1 MKKLLIIA
9 CLPLIL
15 LVAAACD
22 IEQTREGEAPDIDV
36 DVSSEPGQ
44 MPAYNIN
51 WANVDVGTRTK
62 TVTVP
67 KLIVVQEEIQV
78 EVPYIDVTMPNETD
92 ADKRERTVTVEIEIE
107 GESHEIDIEEIYATG
122 EKLIVITRLEP
133 TGQDLGDERIR
144 ISDRVVINAGNLD
157 VRHYIIGQ
165 RPDGD
170 WNSQYRFVNSK
181 SEIGVDLADATLIYS
196 D

>member
-15 LVAAACD
+15 VAAACD
-22 IEQTREGEAPDIDV
+22 VEQTREGEMPDVDV
-36 DVSSEPGQ
+36 DVSSESGQ
-44 MPAYNIN
+44 MPAYDID
-51 WANVDVGTRTK
+51 WAKVDVGTRTK

-78 EVPYIDVTMPNETD
+78 EVPYIDVTMPNDTD
-92 ADKRERTVTVEIEIE
+92 ADKRERTVTVEVELD
-107 GESHEIDIEEIYATG
+107 GESHEIDIEEIYGTG
-122 EKLIVITRLEP
+122 EMLIVVARLEP
-133 TGQDLGDERIR
+133 TGQDLGDKRIR
-144 ISDRVVINAGNLD
+144 ISDRVVVNARNLH
-157 VRHYIIGQ
+157 VRYYIIGQ

-181 SEIGVDLADATLIYS
+181 SEIGEDLAYANLIYS

>member
-1 MKKLLIIA
+1 MKKLLIVA
-9 CLPLIL
+9 CLPLI

-22 IEQTREGEAPDIDV
+22 IEQTREGEMPDVDI

-44 MPAYNIN
+44 MPAYNID

-78 EVPYIDVTMPNETD
+78 EVPYIDVTMPNDTD
-92 ADKRERTVTVEIEIE
+92 TDKRERTVTVEIELE

-133 TGQDLGDERIR
+133 TGQDLGDERVR
-144 ISDRVVINAGNLD
+144 ISDRVVLNAGNLD

-165 RPDGD
+165 RPEGD

>member
-1 MKKLLIIA
+1 MKKLLVIA

-15 LVAAACD
+15 VAAACD
-22 IEQTREGEAPDIDV
+22 VEQTREGEMPDIDV
-36 DVSSEPGQ
+36 DVSSESGQ
-44 MPAYNIN
+44 MPKYDVN
-51 WANVDVGTRTK
+51 WADVDIGTRTK

-78 EVPYIDVTMPNETD
+78 EVPYIDVTMPDETD
-92 ADKRERTVTVEIEIE
+92 ADKRERTVTVEIELE
-107 GESHEIDIEEIYATG
+107 GESHEIDIEEIYAIG
-122 EKLIVITRLEP
+122 QMLIVVTRLEP

-144 ISDRVVINAGNLD
+144 ISDRVVVNAGNLD

-181 SEIGVDLADATLIYS
+181 SEIGVDLADAALIYS